1 MLSVLSADQGLQINF
16 HLLEDKLTGI
26 ANGSLRFY
34 DGVSSNQKTEQAN
47 FLEDDGTKV
56 WGLKAIL
63 CQKW

>member
-16 HLLEDKLTGI
+16 HLGEGKLAET

-47 FLEDDGTKV
+47 FLEDDETKV
-56 WGLKAIL
+56 WVLKVIT